1 MGDAHRVP
9 PKTEGQSQ
17 QQETEDQRISPF
29 MTSCLVAGRMPVA
42 VRATSHALS

>member
-17 QQETEDQRISPF
+17 QQETEDQRVGADKPHEREQPDDWNGNKQD
-29 MTSCLVAGRMPVA
+29 AEED
-42 VRATSHALS
+42 